1 VKSNDQLYGEL
12 RKTNER
18 YLNQRVEN
26 AKLKDEIQILQAQ
39 LENQLQSSSNKL
51 SRDGAQSPIIGSR
64 QQIKL
69 KSRPSRHEGSL
80 GPNTSGSSLQPAQRT
95 TSNTSNI
102 VARENEDLKKRI
114 RDLEKECFQLTYYQ
128 QELQRRG
135 GSGTDPV
142 SRENQEIRH
151 KMEQLCL
158 QVSQFLLA
166 MRRLQRAVNNKDK
179 DIQEL
184 KAEFERNK
192 KALEMMVKEAKEE
205 QAAKKNAP
213 SNHNTSIASGGGANP
228 SSVQAS
234 TEKLGD

>member
-1 VKSNDQLYGEL
+1 MQQAQSPSFKDPQQQKKVTELVKSNDQLYGEL

-39 LENQLQSSSNKL
+39 LENQLQSSSKLANL
-51 SRDGAQSPIIGSR
+51 SRDGAQSPINGSR

-114 RDLEKECFQLTYYQ
+114 RELEKECFQLTYYQ

-135 GSGTDPV
+135 GSGTDQV
-142 SRENQEIRH
+142 SRENQDIRH

-184 KAEFERNK
+184 KGEFERNK

-205 QAAKKNAP
+205 
-213 SNHNTSIASGGGANP
+213 
-228 SSVQAS
+228 
-234 TEKLGD
+234 